1 MFHSDRGISTLLLLS
16 GSFWIPMDIVQSFSK
31 KSFPFDNVSCECL
44 FKCLKKE
51 ETNQWIYIIYRS
63 FTSLLLYILRSS
75 TIPGTLMACLTCLQ
89 FRLNFYTRR
98 RPKLR
103 LPYFSCSCL
112 LFGLWSKRF
121 RGISVPFQLTIYFFA
136 SGSQCKYYVIL
147 SPVFWICCAL
157 FLICAC
163 FIYIVKNLYD
173 IFS

>member
-1 MFHSDRGISTLLLLS
+1 
-16 GSFWIPMDIVQSFSK
+16 MDIMQSFSK
-31 KSFPFDNVSCECL
+31 KGFPFDDASCERF
-44 FKCLKKE
+44 FKFQERRNKPKNLHYLQE
-51 ETNQWIYIIYRS
+51 LYPS
-63 FTSLLLYILRSS
+63 AFVYILRSS

-89 FRLNFYTRR
+89 FRLNFYTRS
-98 RPKLR
+98 RPKLH

-136 SGSQCKYYVIL
+136 TGSQCKYYVIL